1 MTGVA
6 VHLVV
11 YLAVNGLLLFVWL
24 MTGGPGEPGFWPLW
38 VMVPWGTALAVH
50 AGVGLTIRASRR
62 TRRARR
68 RSGTDGA
75 AQPGEGRTDG
85 KSWIAA
91 MFTDIVGS
99 TQLAERMGDDAW
111 TTLIAEY
118 RRMAQSIAEAHHGT
132 VIGTQGDGLLLRF
145 ETPADA
151 VRCAG
156 ALQRRFAA
164 ERDDGHPLPP
174 VRIGIHAGQAWAVDG
189 DVLGQM
195 VNLAARIAAI
205 AGPDEVLVSEPVA
218 DHALPDVAFDD
229 RGLQPLRGAS
239 TPRHLLALR
248 WRGIG

>member
-11 YLAVNGLLLFVWL
+11 YLAVNGLLLFIW
-24 MTGGPGEPGFWPLW
+24 MMSGGPMEEGFWPIW
-38 VMVPWGTALAVH
+38 VMVPWGVGLAVH
-50 AGVGLTIRASRR
+50 AGIALTLRASRR
-62 TRRARR
+62 KRRARR
-68 RSGTDGA
+68 RARKGG
-75 AQPGEGRTDG
+75 GEPSRPADG

-99 TQLAERMGDDAW
+99 TQLAERMGDDDW
-111 TTLIAEY
+111 TKLIGEY
-118 RRMAQSIAEAHHGT
+118 RRMAQSVAEAHHGT
-132 VIGTQGDGLLLRF
+132 IIGTQGDGLLLRF
-145 ETPADA
+145 ASPADA
-151 VRCAG
+151 VRCGG

-164 ERDDGHPLPP
+164 ERDSGRSLPP

-195 VNLAARIAAI
+195 VNLAARIAAA

-248 WRGIG
+248 WRGMA

>member
-1 MTGVA
+1 MTAVA

-11 YLAVNGLLLFVWL
+11 YLAVNGLLLFVW
-24 MTGGPGEPGFWPLW
+24 MMSGGPAEDGFWPVW
-38 VMVPWGTALAVH
+38 VMVPWGTGLAVH
-50 AGVGLTIRASRR
+50 AGIALTLRATRR
-62 TRRARR
+62 KRRARR
-68 RSGTDGA
+68 RARRGSDA
-75 AQPGEGRTDG
+75 AAARPADG

-99 TQLAERMGDDAW
+99 TQLAEHMGDDDW
-111 TTLIAEY
+111 TKLIADY
-118 RRMAQSIAEAHHGT
+118 RRMAQTVAEAHHGT
-132 VIGTQGDGLLLRF
+132 IIGTQGDGLLLRF
-145 ETPADA
+145 GSPADA
-151 VRCAG
+151 VRCGG

-164 ERDDGHPLPP
+164 ERDSGRSLPP

-229 RGLQPLRGAS
+229 RGLQSLRGAS

-248 WRGIG
+248 WRGVG

>member
-11 YLAVNGLLLFVWL
+11 YLAVNGLMLFIWL

-38 VMVPWGTALAVH
+38 IMVPWGTGLAVH
-50 AGVGLTIRASRR
+50 AGVALTFRASRR
-62 TRRARR
+62 KRRARR
-68 RSGTDGA
+68 DARKNGGA
-75 AQPGEGRTDG
+75 ALAPNGDG

-111 TTLIAEY
+111 TKLIADY
-118 RRMAQSIAEAHHGT
+118 RRMAQSVAEAHHGT
-132 VIGTQGDGLLLRF
+132 VIGTQGDGVLLRF
-145 ETPADA
+145 ASPADA
-151 VRCAG
+151 VRCGG

-164 ERDDGHPLPP
+164 ERDSGRSLPP

-248 WRGIG
+248 WRGIS

>member
-11 YLAVNGLLLFVWL
+11 YLAVNGLLLFVW
-24 MTGGPGEPGFWPLW
+24 MMSGGPAEESFWPVW
-38 VMVPWGTALAVH
+38 VMVPWGAGLAVH
-50 AGVGLTIRASRR
+50 AGVALTIRAATRKRR
-62 TRRARR
+62 RQRRRGARRA
-68 RSGTDGA
+68 STDQA
-75 AQPGEGRTDG
+75 DG

-111 TTLIAEY
+111 TKLIADY
-118 RRMAQSIAEAHHGT
+118 RRMAQSLAEAHHGSI
-132 VIGTQGDGLLLRF
+132 IGTQGDGLLLRF
-145 ETPADA
+145 GSPADA

-164 ERDDGHPLPP
+164 ERDGGRSLPP

-205 AGPDEVLVSEPVA
+205 AGPDEVLVR
-218 DHALPDVAFDD
+218 D
-229 RGLQPLRGAS
+229 RKS
-239 TPRHLLALR
+239 VV
-248 WRGIG
+248 